1 MLRWASLYV
10 RASFIFIMLS
20 CCRLHCSLSS
30 SLISLMT
37 LIYLVPTRPVLKE
50 LLTFYKR
57 FHEKLF
63 FFSLSLPPSHLSC
76 RKHEGTSAKVTV
88 TAEYQFQHDTSTH
101 CQGASLRERTPSV
114 CSPQADP
121 PAREGERKRA
131 NSDALLIQWWHWRGG
146 LARPPACPVMT
157 SPPLGFDLCSHFG
170 RHRHKKETQ
179 SSQSP
184 FANKCRRVAHIRA

>member
-1 MLRWASLYV
+1 MLRWANLYV

-20 CCRLHCSLSS
+20 CCRLCCSPSF

-37 LIYLVPTRPVLKE
+37 SVPAPPILKK
-50 LLTFYKR
+50 LLTFINVFMRTCFY
-57 FHEKLF
+57 
-63 FFSLSLPPSHLSC
+63 SLSPSHLSC

-88 TAEYQFQHDTSTH
+88 TAEYQFQLDTNTH

-131 NSDALLIQWWHWRGG
+131 NSDALLIQWWHGCGG

-157 SPPLGFDLCSHFG
+157 SPLRSWTSVVTLV
-170 RHRHKKETQ
+170 TQ
-179 SSQSP
+179 TQKRNTKLTVT
-184 FANKCRRVAHIRA
+184 FC